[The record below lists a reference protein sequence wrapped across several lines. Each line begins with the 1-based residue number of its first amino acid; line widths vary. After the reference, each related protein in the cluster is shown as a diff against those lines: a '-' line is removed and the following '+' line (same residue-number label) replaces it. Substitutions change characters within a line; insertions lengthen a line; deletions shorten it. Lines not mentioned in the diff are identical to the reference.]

1 MKSST
6 AIEFE
11 KKGNKIMYKVN
22 SSIMEKIDEVISAIK
37 KCKTEKCQEKL
48 TKGKKI
54 IQITDTEEDVWE
66 VEKCYF
72 SDNPPFQRMK
82 RSSLELVRKQLQTK
96 ENSKPHQ
103 GTAALGITQNLTKS
117 LLPADKKGIFS
128 ISSQNR
134 RN

>member
-1 MKSST
+1 
-6 AIEFE
+6 
-11 KKGNKIMYKVN
+11 
-22 SSIMEKIDEVISAIK
+22 MEKIYEVISAIE

-54 IQITDTEEDVWE
+54 ILKQQKLSRITDREEDVWE

-72 SDNPPFQRMK
+72 SDNPPIQRMK
-82 RSSLELVRKQLQTK
+82 RSSLELVRKQLQTR
-96 ENSKPHQ
+96 ENSKLHQ
-103 GTAALGITQNLTKS
+103 GKAALGITQNLTKS
-117 LLPADKKGIFS
+117 VLPADKKSIFS